1 MNSPGEAQALL
12 VLGLGNVL
20 CGDDGL
26 GVAAVELLR
35 RHYRVPERVRV
46 VDGGTLGLALLSQF
60 APTDDAILVDAVQT
74 EDPPGSLVRLEGDD
88 VVPAVRSRLSCHQ
101 VGVADLL
108 EALRWLGSYPRRVI
122 LVGLVPE
129 TLEVRVARSLTIEQ
143 RLPRLVE
150 RIVDEARQLGFELL
164 PRTDDETA
172 VLGGS
177 SAAGRALGL

>member
-1 MNSPGEAQALL
+1 VSAPIEARSLL
-12 VLGLGNVL
+12 ILGLGNVL

-35 RHYRVPERVRV
+35 RQYRVPERVRV

-74 EDPPGSLVRLEGDD
+74 DDPPGSLVRLEGDE
-88 VVPAVRSRLSCHQ
+88 VGPAVRSRLSCHQ

-129 TLEVRVARSLTIEQ
+129 TLEVRVARSATIEQ

-150 RIVDEARQLGFELL
+150 RIVNEAHQFGFELL
-164 PRTDDETA
+164 PKTDDETA
-172 VLGGS
+172 VFGGS
-177 SAAGRALGL
+177 GAAGRALGL